1 MGITQRPWHRQDHQ
15 HPRKKMPRVSSSS
28 VSRMKSSVSPKM
40 ASPVDIDISTCS
52 LCSYDMDISTCS
64 LCSYDMDISTCSLC
78 SYDMD
83 ISTCSL
89 CSYDMDI
96 STCSLCSYDM
106 DNFTKEFYR
115 LKFGLEDFT
124 PIQVTQLSPKA
135 INQVSDSVASQSH
148 QSG

>member
-64 LCSYDMDISTCSLC
+64 LCSYDMD
-78 SYDMD
+78 
-83 ISTCSL
+83 
-89 CSYDMDI
+89 
-96 STCSLCSYDM
+96 
-106 DNFTKEFYR
+106 NFTKEFYR